1 MAPRPATAAIRTP
14 ARDSRSARAF
24 AIRPVP
30 AIAMGWVGILNQQD
44 AEVADVVASF
54 IVGFVRYS
62 FALFSTNSGCR
73 QQLRIL

>member
-1 MAPRPATAAIRTP
+1 MAPRPATAAIRMP
-14 ARDSRSARAF
+14 DRDSNAARAF

-30 AIAMGWVGILNQQD
+30 AIAMGWAGILNEQD
-44 AEVADVVASF
+44 AEVAKVVASF

-62 FALFSTNSGCR
+62 FALFSTNSGCS